1 MTTPDD
7 LVDDTDDPTP
17 ATSVAVDTLA
27 DPSDDPG
34 SVDPDAESGAERGG
48 FADDLVLIDDP
59 DHRALAQDRP
69 QHLGPSGA
77 DRPQQC
83 RLPCLLGRD
92 HREGVVD
99 REP

>member
-48 FADDLVLIDDP
+48 FADDLPVENGHVGLPQIP
-59 DHRALAQDRP
+59 GIGFEAKTNLYALMKQLA
-69 QHLGPSGA
+69 
-77 DRPQQC
+77 
-83 RLPCLLGRD
+83 
-92 HREGVVD
+92 
-99 REP
+99 